1 MLSHVAANVNLTT
14 EPEVDPVIALA
25 LRQFLRESRIDMGDL
40 ATAAGIGRATLYRR
54 YGDRDRVLGEV
65 LWAITHRAWARLWQA
80 SRQEG
85 MARVI
90 AVLDQAMRDTVASPA
105 LRALL
110 ERDPETALRVLT
122 SQQGV
127 VQYRLVAGLA
137 DLIRAERDD
146 ETSEIPVTK
155 LAYAVVRLAESFC
168 YSDVITG
175 APPDIDTATDIIRK
189 LLA

>member
-1 MLSHVAANVNLTT
+1 MLSHAAAKVNLTT
-14 EPEVDPVIALA
+14 VPEVDPVITHA
-25 LRQFLRESRIDMGDL
+25 LRQFLREGRIDMGDL
-40 ATAAGIGRATLYRR
+40 AAEAGIGRATLYRR

-65 LWAITHRAWARLWQA
+65 LWAITQTAWARLWQA
-80 SRQEG
+80 SPQRG

-110 ERDPETALRVLT
+110 ERDPEAALRVLT
-122 SQQGV
+122 SKQGV
-127 VQYRLVAGLA
+127 VQDRLVTGLA
-137 DLIRAERDD
+137 DLIRAERGDD
-146 ETSEIPVTK
+146 TADIPLTK

-189 LLA
+189 LLT

>member
-1 MLSHVAANVNLTT
+1 MLSHAAANTDLTT
-14 EPEVDPVIALA
+14 EPEVDPVIARA

-40 ATAAGIGRATLYRR
+40 ATESGIGRATLYRR
-54 YGDRDRVLGEV
+54 HGDRDRVLGEV

-80 SRQEG
+80 SPERG
-85 MARVI
+85 MTRVV
-90 AVLDQAMRDTVASPA
+90 AVLDQAMRDTVGSPA

-122 SQQGV
+122 SQKGV
-127 VQYRLVAGLA
+127 VQHRLVTGLA
-137 DLIRAERDD
+137 DLIRAERGDD
-146 ETSEIPVTK
+146 TSEIPATK

-175 APPDIDTATDIIRK
+175 APPDIDTATEVIRK

>member
-1 MLSHVAANVNLTT
+1 MLSHAATNVNLTI

-25 LRQFLRESRIDMGDL
+25 RRQFLRESRIDMGDL

-65 LWAITHRAWARLWQA
+65 LWAVTHAAWARLWQA
-80 SRQEG
+80 SSTRG
-85 MARVI
+85 IHRVI

-127 VQYRLVAGLA
+127 VQHRLVTGLA

-146 ETSEIPVTK
+146 DEIPATK

-175 APPDIDTATDIIRK
+175 APPDIDTATEIIRK
-189 LLA
+189 LLT

>member
-1 MLSHVAANVNLTT
+1 MLSHAAANVNLTT
-14 EPEVDPVIALA
+14 EPEVDPVITHA
-25 LRQFLRESRIDMGDL
+25 LRQFLRDSRIDMGEL
-40 ATAAGIGRATLYRR
+40 ATESGIGRATLYRR

-65 LWAITHRAWARLWQA
+65 LWAITHRAWARLWRA
-80 SRQEG
+80 STQRG
-85 MARVI
+85 TARVV

-127 VQYRLVAGLA
+127 VQHRLVAGLA
-137 DLIRAERDD
+137 DLIRAGRDD
-146 ETSEIPVTK
+146 EPDIPVAE

-175 APPDIDTATDIIRK
+175 APPDIDTATEIIRK

>member
-1 MLSHVAANVNLTT
+1 MLSHAVANVNLAT
-14 EPEVDPVIALA
+14 EPEVDPVIAHA
-25 LRQFLRESRIDMGDL
+25 LRQFLRESRIDMGEL
-40 ATAAGIGRATLYRR
+40 ATKAGIGRATLYRR

-65 LWAITHRAWARLWQA
+65 LWVITQRAWARLWQA
-80 SRQEG
+80 SPQRG

-127 VQYRLVAGLA
+127 VQHRLVTGLA
-137 DLIRAERDD
+137 GLIRAERGDD
-146 ETSEIPVTK
+146 TSEIPLTK

-168 YSDVITG
+168 YSDIITG

-189 LLA
+189 LLT

>member
-1 MLSHVAANVNLTT
+1 MLSHAAANVNLAT
-14 EPEVDPVIALA
+14 EPEVDPVIAHA

-40 ATAAGIGRATLYRR
+40 ATKAGIGRATLYRR

-65 LWAITHRAWARLWQA
+65 LWVITQRAWARLWQA
-80 SRQEG
+80 SPQRG

-127 VQYRLVAGLA
+127 VQHRLVAGLA
-137 DLIRAERDD
+137 GLIRAERGDD
-146 ETSEIPVTK
+146 TSEIPLTK

>member
-1 MLSHVAANVNLTT
+1 MLSHAAADVDLTT

-25 LRQFLRESRIDMGDL
+25 LRQFLRDSRIDMGDL

-65 LWAITHRAWARLWQA
+65 LWAVTQKAWARLWQRCA
-80 SRQEG
+80 ERG
-85 MARVI
+85 TARVV

-127 VQYRLVAGLA
+127 VQHRLVTGLA
-137 DLIRAERDD
+137 HLIRAERGD
-146 ETSEIPVTK
+146 EPAEIPAAK

-168 YSDVITG
+168 YSDVIAG

-189 LLA
+189 LLT

>member
-1 MLSHVAANVNLTT
+1 MLSHAVANVNLAT
-14 EPEVDPVIALA
+14 EPEVDPVIAHA

-40 ATAAGIGRATLYRR
+40 ATKAGIGRATLYRR

-65 LWAITHRAWARLWQA
+65 LWVITQRAWARLWQA
-80 SRQEG
+80 SPQRG

-90 AVLDQAMRDTVASPA
+90 AVLDQAMRDTVASPP

-127 VQYRLVAGLA
+127 VQHRLVTGLA
-137 DLIRAERDD
+137 GLIRAERGDD
-146 ETSEIPVTK
+146 TSEIPLTK

-168 YSDVITG
+168 YSDIITG

-189 LLA
+189 LLT

>member
-1 MLSHVAANVNLTT
+1 M
-14 EPEVDPVIALA
+14 DPVIALA

-40 ATAAGIGRATLYRR
+40 ATTAGIGRATLYRR

-65 LWAITHRAWARLWQA
+65 LWAITQRAWSRLWHA
-80 SRQEG
+80 SPERG
-85 MARVI
+85 LARVS
-90 AVLDQAMRDTVASPA
+90 AVLDQAMRDTVTSPA

-127 VQYRLVAGLA
+127 VQHRLVTGLA
-137 DLIRAERDD
+137 DLIRAERGDD
-146 ETSEIPVTK
+146 PPDIPATK

-168 YSDVITG
+168 YSDVIAG

>member
-1 MLSHVAANVNLTT
+1 MLSHAVANVNLAT
-14 EPEVDPVIALA
+14 EPEVDPVIAHA
-25 LRQFLRESRIDMGDL
+25 LRQFLRGSRIDMGEL
-40 ATAAGIGRATLYRR
+40 ATKAGIGRATLYRR

-65 LWAITHRAWARLWQA
+65 LWVITQRAWARLWQA
-80 SRQEG
+80 SPQRG

-90 AVLDQAMRDTVASPA
+90 AVLDQAMRDTVASPP

-127 VQYRLVAGLA
+127 VQHRLVTGLA
-137 DLIRAERDD
+137 GLIRAERGDD
-146 ETSEIPVTK
+146 TSEIPLTK

-168 YSDVITG
+168 YSDIITG
-175 APPDIDTATDIIRK
+175 APADIDTATDIIRK
-189 LLA
+189 LLT

>member
-1 MLSHVAANVNLTT
+1 MLSHAAANVNLAT

-25 LRQFLRESRIDMGDL
+25 LRQFLRESHIDMRDL
-40 ATAAGIGRATLYRR
+40 ATRAGIGRATLYRR

-65 LWAITHRAWARLWQA
+65 LWAITQRGWARLWQA
-80 SRQEG
+80 SPQRG

-90 AVLDQAMRDTVASPA
+90 AVLDEAMRETVASPA
-105 LRALL
+105 LRVLL

-122 SQQGV
+122 SKQGV
-127 VQYRLVAGLA
+127 VQHRLVAGLA
-137 DLIRAERDD
+137 DLIRAERADD
-146 ETSEIPVTK
+146 TSEIPVTK

-175 APPDIDTATDIIRK
+175 TPPDIDTATDIIRK

>member
-1 MLSHVAANVNLTT
+1 MLSHAVANVNLAT
-14 EPEVDPVIALA
+14 EPEVDPVIAHA
-25 LRQFLRESRIDMGDL
+25 LRQFLRGSRIDMGEL
-40 ATAAGIGRATLYRR
+40 ATKAGIGRATLYRR

-65 LWAITHRAWARLWQA
+65 LWVITQRAWARLWQA
-80 SRQEG
+80 SPQRG

-90 AVLDQAMRDTVASPA
+90 AVLDQAMRDTVASPP

-127 VQYRLVAGLA
+127 VQHRLVTGLA
-137 DLIRAERDD
+137 GLIRAERGDD
-146 ETSEIPVTK
+146 TSEIPLTK

-168 YSDVITG
+168 YSDIITG

-189 LLA
+189 LLT

>member
-1 MLSHVAANVNLTT
+1 MLSHAATNVNLTT

-25 LRQFLRESRIDMGDL
+25 LRQFLRESRLDMGDL

-65 LWAITHRAWARLWQA
+65 LWAITHREWARLWQA
-80 SRQEG
+80 SEKRG

-127 VQYRLVAGLA
+127 VQSRLVAGLA
-137 DLIRAERDD
+137 ELIDAERDGSAD
-146 ETSEIPVTK
+146 IPVTK

-175 APPDIDTATDIIRK
+175 APPDIDTATEIIRK
-189 LLA
+189 LLAS

>member
-1 MLSHVAANVNLTT
+1 MVSHAVVEVDLTT
-14 EPEVDPVIALA
+14 EPETDPVIALA
-25 LRQFLRESRIDMGDL
+25 IRQFLRESRIDMGEL

-65 LWAITHRAWARLWQA
+65 LWGITHRAWSRLWQA
-80 SRQEG
+80 SPHRG
-85 MARVI
+85 LARVVS
-90 AVLDQAMRDTVASPA
+90 VLDQAMRDTVASPA

-127 VQYRLVAGLA
+127 VQHRLVTGLA
-137 DLIRAERDD
+137 GLIRAERG
-146 ETSEIPVTK
+146 ETAEIPVTK

-175 APPDIDTATDIIRK
+175 DPPDIDTATEIIRK

>member
-1 MLSHVAANVNLTT
+1 MLSHAEVDLTA
-14 EPEVDPVIALA
+14 EPEVDQVIALA
-25 LRQFLRESRIDMGDL
+25 LRQFLRESRLDMRDL
-40 ATAAGIGRATLYRR
+40 ATTAGIGRATLYRR

-80 SRQEG
+80 NSLRG
-85 MARVI
+85 MAKVV

-122 SQQGV
+122 SQRGV
-127 VQYRLVAGLA
+127 VQGRLVAGLA

-146 ETSEIPVTK
+146 DASEIPAIK

>member
-1 MLSHVAANVNLTT
+1 MLSHAVANVNLTT

-25 LRQFLRESRIDMGDL
+25 VRQFLRESRIDMGDL

-80 SRQEG
+80 SRRRG

-127 VQYRLVAGLA
+127 VQYRLVSGLA
-137 DLIRAERDD
+137 DLIRAARGDD
-146 ETSEIPVTK
+146 TSEIPVTK

>member
-1 MLSHVAANVNLTT
+1 MLSHAVANVNLAT
-14 EPEVDPVIALA
+14 EPEVDPVIAHA
-25 LRQFLRESRIDMGDL
+25 LRQFLRESRIDMGEL
-40 ATAAGIGRATLYRR
+40 ATKAGIGRATLYRR

-65 LWAITHRAWARLWQA
+65 LWVITQRAWARLWQA
-80 SRQEG
+80 SPQRG

-90 AVLDQAMRDTVASPA
+90 AVLDQAMRDTVASPP

-127 VQYRLVAGLA
+127 VQHRLVTGLA
-137 DLIRAERDD
+137 GLIRAERGDD
-146 ETSEIPVTK
+146 TSEIPLTK

-168 YSDVITG
+168 YSDIITG

-189 LLA
+189 LLT

>member
-1 MLSHVAANVNLTT
+1 MLSHAEANVNLAT
-14 EPEVDPVIALA
+14 EPEVDPVIAHA

-40 ATAAGIGRATLYRR
+40 AAEAGIGRATLYRR

-65 LWAITHRAWARLWQA
+65 LWVITQTAWARLWQA
-80 SRQEG
+80 SPQRG
-85 MARVI
+85 TARVV

-127 VQYRLVAGLA
+127 VQHRLVAGLA
-137 DLIRAERDD
+137 DLIRAARGED
-146 ETSEIPVTK
+146 TSEIPLTK

-168 YSDVITG
+168 YSDIITG

>member
-1 MLSHVAANVNLTT
+1 MLSHAAANVNLTT
-14 EPEVDPVIALA
+14 EPEVDPVIAHA

-40 ATAAGIGRATLYRR
+40 AAEAGIGRATLYRR

-65 LWAITHRAWARLWQA
+65 LWAITQRGWARLWQA
-80 SRQEG
+80 SPQRG

-110 ERDPETALRVLT
+110 ERDPEAALRVLT
-122 SQQGV
+122 SKQGV
-127 VQYRLVAGLA
+127 VQHRLVTGLA
-137 DLIRAERDD
+137 DLIRAERGDD
-146 ETSEIPVTK
+146 TSEIPLTE

-175 APPDIDTATDIIRK
+175 APPDIDAATGIIRK

>member
-1 MLSHVAANVNLTT
+1 MLSHAAANVNLTT
-14 EPEVDPVIALA
+14 EPEVDPVVVHA
-25 LRQFLRESRIDMGDL
+25 LRQFLRESRIDMGEL
-40 ATAAGIGRATLYRR
+40 ATEAGIGRATLYRR

-65 LWAITHRAWARLWQA
+65 LWAITQRAWARLWLA
-80 SRQEG
+80 SPQRG

-122 SQQGV
+122 SQRGV
-127 VQYRLVAGLA
+127 VQHRLVAGLA
-137 DLIRAERDD
+137 DLIRAERSDD
-146 ETSEIPVTK
+146 TSEIPPTK

-175 APPDIDTATDIIRK
+175 APPDIDTATEIIRK

>member
-1 MLSHVAANVNLTT
+1 MLSHAVANVNLAT
-14 EPEVDPVIALA
+14 EPEVDPVIAHA
-25 LRQFLRESRIDMGDL
+25 LRQFLRESRIDMGEL
-40 ATAAGIGRATLYRR
+40 ATKAGIGRATLYRR

-65 LWAITHRAWARLWQA
+65 LWVITQKAWARLWQA
-80 SRQEG
+80 SPQRG

-90 AVLDQAMRDTVASPA
+90 AVLDQAMRDTVASPP

-127 VQYRLVAGLA
+127 VQHRLVTGLA
-137 DLIRAERDD
+137 GLIRAERGDD
-146 ETSEIPVTK
+146 TSEIPLTK

-168 YSDVITG
+168 YSDIITG

-189 LLA
+189 LLT

>member
-1 MLSHVAANVNLTT
+1 MLSHAATNVNLTT

-25 LRQFLRESRIDMGDL
+25 TRQFLRESRIDMGDL

-65 LWAITHRAWARLWQA
+65 LWAVTHRAWARLWQA
-80 SRQEG
+80 DKKRG

-90 AVLDQAMRDTVASPA
+90 SVLDKAMRDTVASPA

-127 VQYRLVAGLA
+127 VQSRLVAGLA
-137 DLIRAERDD
+137 DLIDVERGGEAD
-146 ETSEIPVTK
+146 IPVTK

>member
-1 MLSHVAANVNLTT
+1 M
-14 EPEVDPVIALA
+14 DPVIALA
-25 LRQFLRESRIDMGDL
+25 LRQFLRESRLDMGDL

-65 LWAITHRAWARLWQA
+65 LWAITHREWARLWQA
-80 SRQEG
+80 SEKRG
-85 MARVI
+85 MGKVI

-127 VQYRLVAGLA
+127 VQSRLVAGLA
-137 DLIRAERDD
+137 ELIDAERHSSD
-146 ETSEIPVTK
+146 IPVTK

-189 LLA
+189 LLT

>member
-1 MLSHVAANVNLTT
+1 MLSHAATKVDLTT
-14 EPEVDPVIALA
+14 EPEVDPVVAHA
-25 LRQFLRESRIDMGDL
+25 LRQFLRESRVDMGEL
-40 ATAAGIGRATLYRR
+40 AAAAGIGRATLYRR
-54 YGDRDRVLGEV
+54 FGDRDRVLGEV
-65 LWAITHRAWARLWQA
+65 LWAITHRAWARLWRA
-80 SRQEG
+80 SRRRG
-85 MARVI
+85 VDRVV

-122 SQQGV
+122 SRQGV
-127 VQYRLVAGLA
+127 VQHRLVSGLA
-137 DLIRAERDD
+137 DLIGAAKAGGPDD
-146 ETSEIPVTK
+146 IPAAK

-175 APPDIDTATDIIRK
+175 APPDIDAATDIIRK

>member
-1 MLSHVAANVNLTT
+1 MLSHAAANVNLAT
-14 EPEVDPVIALA
+14 EPEVDPVIAHA

-40 ATAAGIGRATLYRR
+40 ATKAGIGRATLYRR

-65 LWAITHRAWARLWQA
+65 LWVITQRAWARLWQA
-80 SRQEG
+80 SPQRG

-127 VQYRLVAGLA
+127 VQHRLVSGLA
-137 DLIRAERDD
+137 SLIRAERGDD
-146 ETSEIPVTK
+146 TSEIPLTK
-155 LAYAVVRLAESFC
+155 LTYAVVRLAESFC